1 MGHCHCIRGESPRE
15 EPQIPLIATSNHSA
29 ELYKKILILGN
40 KSCGKSTIFKQINCI
55 HGWGFNEQ
63 DRTASIQYIRQNIVS
78 SILLLLS
85 KSQQLYQESYLKYSQ
100 CFLDLNNENI
110 ADSINI
116 IMKYR
121 TDSFSTLSP
130 RDIDVDN
137 DDHTK
142 LIDSSYNKL
151 SIAIEN
157 IWSLSGIK
165 QTFYYRHLY
174 PFDDNID
181 HFLDKTISIFSENYI
196 PNNEDMLKHRSR

>member
-15 EPQIPLIATSNHSA
+15 EPQIPLIPTSNHSI

-55 HGWGFNEQ
+55 YGWGFNEQ
-63 DRTASIQYIRQNIVS
+63 DRTSFIQYIRQNIVS

-85 KSQQLYQESYLKYSQ
+85 KSQQLYQESYIKYSQ
-100 CFLDLNNENI
+100 CFIDLNNENI
-110 ADSINI
+110 TDSINI

-130 RDIDVDN
+130 RDIDIDN
-137 DDHTK
+137 DDNNKH
-142 LIDSSYNKL
+142 INSSYNKL
-151 SIAIEN
+151 STAIEH